1 VTWGDIA
8 DMIRAM
14 PPIQPAS
21 PSFETARPALEQD
34 IIHAG
39 AQVLMQEALKAA
51 PVHYHG
57 MAGGYSVKVP

>member
-1 VTWGDIA
+1 
-8 DMIRAM
+8 M